1 MGERRH
7 ELHRFPWHVRDSG
20 QLLLVVAA
28 GVVLVASVAQTA
40 ASGLHDV
47 RFAVAFGVLIAFGEL
62 LRLNLPGDR
71 ESAPIG
77 TAGALAYALLIQVN
91 KQLIVHSAWQ
101 VVTVTA
107 IGMII
112 GALPH
117 LAVGRPARVGGMA
130 SRLLCVAA
138 VAFIFRPLA
147 GNPTVVK
154 HWGVAL
160 ALMTALV
167 VLALLLEAVLTALL
181 RVDEQRARFRVA
193 LVDEMRLQLP
203 LGAAVGASALLIA
216 FAAEVMG
223 LAALAVFTAPLLVTQ
238 VAFRRYAGIRAT
250 YLQTVRAL
258 AKVTEIGGYVEPGHS
273 ERVSRLAVAIGRELG
288 IHEPELLELEYAA
301 LMHDI
306 GQLSLADPIP
316 GGATVLVSRADQQR
330 IAELGAD
337 VIQQAQVLGSVA
349 DIVRRQN
356 EPYRDVDAPPEVPRV
371 PGVPGVPGVLGV
383 PAQARRPEDDA
394 GAGPPVP
401 GTPGVAQ
408 PVPGTR
414 SVAQP
419 VPGTPGPV
427 PGTPGAHRS
436 DRPPSGH
443 PRRTV
448 GPPLASR
455 IIKAANAFDDLVG
468 SSLDPGRAAAAVQQ
482 LRLDTASEYDPA
494 TVEALSRVV
503 TRRSVIQM

>member
-1 MGERRH
+1 MTERRH
-7 ELHRFPWHVRDSG
+7 ELRRYPWQVRDSG

-28 GVVLVASVAQTA
+28 GVWLVAAVAQTA
-40 ASGLHDV
+40 AEGLHDV
-47 RFAVAFGVLIAFGEL
+47 RTAVAFGVLIAFGEV

-77 TAGALAYALLIQVN
+77 FAGALAYALLIPVGPHPG
-91 KQLIVHSAWQ
+91 VYGAEQ

-117 LAVGRPARVGGMA
+117 LAVGRPARVSGMA
-130 SRLLCVAA
+130 SRLLCVAC
-138 VAFIFRPLA
+138 VAYIFRPLA
-147 GNPTVVK
+147 GDNAVVR
-154 HWGVAL
+154 HWGL
-160 ALMTALV
+160 AFSLMTSLTIV
-167 VLALLLEAVLTALL
+167 ALLLEAVLTALL

-193 LVDEMRLQLP
+193 LVDEMRVQLP

-258 AKVTEIGGYVEPGHS
+258 ARVTEIGGYVEPGHS
-273 ERVSRLAVAIGRELG
+273 ERVAKLAVAIGRELG
-288 IHEPELLELEYAA
+288 IHEPQLLELEYAA

-306 GQLSLADPIP
+306 GQLSLHDPIS
-316 GGATVLVSRADQQR
+316 GGATIFVSRQDQQR

-337 VIQQAQVLGSVA
+337 VIQQAQVLGAVA
-349 DIVRRQN
+349 EIVRRQN
-356 EPYRDVDAPPEVPRV
+356 EPYRDVDFIPDAYLTHATSAEPP
-371 PGVPGVPGVLGV
+371 
-383 PAQARRPEDDA
+383 
-394 GAGPPVP
+394 
-401 GTPGVAQ
+401 
-408 PVPGTR
+408 
-414 SVAQP
+414 
-419 VPGTPGPV
+419 
-427 PGTPGAHRS
+427 
-436 DRPPSGH
+436 RPPMS
-443 PRRTV
+443 
-448 GPPLASR
+448 SR

-482 LRLDTASEYDPA
+482 LRLDTASEYDPEA
-494 TVEALSRVV
+494 VEALSRVV
-503 TRRSVIQM
+503 HRRSVIQI

>member
-1 MGERRH
+1 MSERRH
-7 ELHRFPWHVRDSG
+7 ELHRFPWHFRDSG

-91 KQLIVHSAWQ
+91 NQLIVHSAWQ

-147 GNPTVVK
+147 GDSAVVR

-167 VLALLLEAVLTALL
+167 VLALLLDAVLTALL

-330 IAELGAD
+330 IAGLGAD

-349 DIVRRQN
+349 EIVRRQN
-356 EPYRDVDAPPEVPRV
+356 EPYRDLDAPAEVP
-371 PGVPGVPGVLGV
+371 GV
-383 PAQARRPEDDA
+383 PAQARPEDDA
-394 GAGPPVP
+394 G
-401 GTPGVAQ
+401 VAQ
-408 PVPGTR
+408 PALQSPQSPQSPRT
-414 SVAQP
+414 
-419 VPGTPGPV
+419 
-427 PGTPGAHRS
+427 HRS
-436 DRPPSGH
+436 DRPQPSH
-443 PRRTV
+443 PRRTS

-482 LRLDTASEYDPA
+482 LRLDTATEYDPA